1 MSKTELKQDYYSML
15 EAWPTSSNED
25 IKKNY
30 FRLAK
35 LYHPD
40 VAGESVE
47 SREKFKMIN
56 EAYSVLSNPQKRHDY
71 DEFLRKG
78 KVHSHHGIAMQEK
91 DRRSAQLSFTQAKE
105 AIRAGRFDKAVLLI
119 KAARKYDPTNP
130 AYNSWYGFSLAMLGT
145 RLHEARDSCKQAIQM
160 EFYNPDYHANLGV
173 VYFKAGLKS
182 LAIKHFRESLKW
194 DKEHRVARKYM
205 DLVGGSYDRGEGPI
219 DRIAG
224 TVRRLFRR

>member
-1 MSKTELKQDYYSML
+1 MAKTDLKQDYYSIL
-15 EAWPTSSNED
+15 EAWPTSSVDD

-40 VAGESVE
+40 VAGDNAE

-56 EAYSVLSNPQKRHDY
+56 EAYAVLGNAQKRHEY

-78 KVHSHHGIAMQEK
+78 KAHSHHGIAMQEQ
-91 DRRSAQLSFTQAKE
+91 DRRSAQMTFTQAKE
-105 AIRAGRFDKAVLLI
+105 AIRVGRYDKAALLI
-119 KAARKYDPTNP
+119 KSAIKYDPTNP

-145 RLHEARDSCKQAIQM
+145 RLHEARDACKQAIQM

-182 LAIKHFRESLKW
+182 LAVKHFKEALKW

-205 DLVGGSYDRGEGPI
+205 DIAGGGAIPGEGPI
-219 DRIAG
+219 DRMIGAM
-224 TVRRLFRR
+224 RKLFRG